1 MWGSEPVGTITVTF
15 TRSPAI
21 RSAKYCCGAM
31 LTVTLIVSL
40 CRSPWPVAA
49 GAGAL
54 QAASKSTI
62 KISVIGRNV
71 RPRIM
76 DYLLLN
82 WA

>member
-1 MWGSEPVGTITVTF
+1 
-15 TRSPAI
+15 
-21 RSAKYCCGAM
+21 M